1 LPAVGEIA
9 IYETFRYRKCA
20 VFGNANG
27 FFILTFNSV
36 NSQISDLFS
45 IDLQIKKGSDW

>member
-1 LPAVGEIA
+1 LPVVGKIA
-9 IYETFRYRKCA
+9 IHETFRYRKCA

-27 FFILTFNSV
+27 FFIVTFHSV